1 MRVIQVGGGEPQQHL
16 FKLNIALFSRKNSGL
31 NKSLKKCFPNDHLPP
46 GNHRHCH
53 RFSKNVA
60 SYKCLFAIAFF
71 LIPFKLMLSMV
82 EMKMGKVFKTSPNK
96 VASKKLFAANKKD
109 ELEQN

>member
-1 MRVIQVGGGEPQQHL
+1 
-16 FKLNIALFSRKNSGL
+16 
-31 NKSLKKCFPNDHLPP
+31 
-46 GNHRHCH
+46 
-53 RFSKNVA
+53 
-60 SYKCLFAIAFF
+60 
-71 LIPFKLMLSMV
+71 MLSMA